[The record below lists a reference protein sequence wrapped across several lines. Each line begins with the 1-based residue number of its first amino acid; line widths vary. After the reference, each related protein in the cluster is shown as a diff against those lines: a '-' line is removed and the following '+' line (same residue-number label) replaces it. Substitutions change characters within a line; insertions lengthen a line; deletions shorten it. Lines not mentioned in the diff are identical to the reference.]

1 MADRETI
8 ENTALDLNVRFVSRN
23 NRLGGMIK
31 IWTWDVD
38 SSTAWPDWF
47 AGVKGLAQKPDYIVK
62 SKRELEIFLDAARL
76 CQARHSKD
84 FDRRRK
90 EGKLKVTGPL
100 DLVDRPG

>member
-1 MADRETI
+1 MADREKI
-8 ENTALDLNVRFVSRN
+8 ENTAHDLNIRFVSRN
-23 NRLGGMIK
+23 IRLGGTIR
-31 IWTWDVD
+31 IWTWNVQTSDG
-38 SSTAWPDWF
+38 WPDWF
-47 AGVKGLAQKPDYIVK
+47 GGLKRLGSPDYTVK